1 MKFDCMPD
9 SDMKASITVDRS
21 DVLHGSRSHLAQ
33 ALRPSTLTE
42 GFMPGYCGL
51 PLEILC
57 GLRFATGDSPGGYCG
72 LPLEILPLTSNCF
85 KFGKHPCSKFDEY
98 YDLHT
103 LPCSDAI
110 QQDILISS
118 GVWNLSCQF

>member
-1 MKFDCMPD
+1 MNLQHVFE
-9 SDMKASITVDRS
+9 SDRQSNFMVPVQGGTTFHAGHSC
-21 DVLHGSRSHLAQ
+21 
-33 ALRPSTLTE
+33 PSTSTE
-42 GFMPGYCGL
+42 AITP
-51 PLEILC
+51 
-57 GLRFATGDSPGGYCG
+57 GYCG

-110 QQDILISS
+110 QQHILISS
-118 GVWNLSCQF
+118 GVWDLSCEF